1 MSESV
6 EPTQPRENHW
16 KKLAETLGI
25 ASETESAAEQAA
37 TLGLVSS
44 ASEEPGVAAERA
56 SEKQGQGEECSARS
70 STGLA
75 SPDAIPLK
83 RAWKPQPLPSGN
95 WDAIASQLGLAP
107 PPGDASSREVGSP
120 SAARSTSPPRIA
132 TSEEGKEGTP
142 TVAAASLSLV
152 EQTVTPPALAEASSV
167 AVAVPEET
175 HEVTQADVSPVANW
189 LEEQVVAAMEEK
201 PALENLLPVSHEV
214 FEAVARKEAIAAD
227 TVRLEPIPLR
237 EGEENVGSVPEEEAT
252 RGRSGKKR
260 RRRRGKSQASP
271 RVSPEP
277 FEEELPE
284 IVELAA
290 EEAETD
296 LGLEESAERDAPE
309 RDRASHSRRDRRT
322 TGNAGKATVDKDSD
336 EEEEDTEEGSEESEI
351 PRPAHKA
358 IPGWAEVVGHVIQK
372 NMEARA
378 RRSGPNHRERR
389 R

>member
-6 EPTQPRENHW
+6 EPTQPQENHW

-25 ASETESAAEQAA
+25 ASETESAAEQHG
-37 TLGLVSS
+37 TSGLSSS
-44 ASEEPGVAAERA
+44 ATEESGVAGEGG
-56 SEKQGQGEECSARS
+56 SEKWEEGAECSARS
-70 STGLA
+70 STGSA

-95 WDAIASQLGLAP
+95 WDAIASQLGLATS
-107 PPGDASSREVGSP
+107 PGDASSREAESLSAVCPASSAMIGTSDEDEEGSPRVGS
-120 SAARSTSPPRIA
+120 
-132 TSEEGKEGTP
+132 
-142 TVAAASLSLV
+142 ASLSLV
-152 EQTVTPPALAEASSV
+152 EQTVIPPALAEASSV

-175 HEVTQADVSPVANW
+175 REVIQADVNPVANW
-189 LEEQVVAAMEEK
+189 LEEQVVAPLEEK
-201 PALENLLPVSHEV
+201 PVLENLLPVSHEV
-214 FEAVARKEAIAAD
+214 FDAVAREEAIAAD
-227 TVRLEPIPLR
+227 TVRLEPILLG
-237 EGEENVGSVPEEEAT
+237 EGEEKVGSAPEEEAT

-260 RRRRGKSQASP
+260 RRRRGKSQTSP

-309 RDRASHSRRDRRT
+309 RDRASHSRRDRG
-322 TGNAGKATVDKDSD
+322 TGNVGKATVDTDSD

-351 PRPAHKA
+351 PRPSHKA